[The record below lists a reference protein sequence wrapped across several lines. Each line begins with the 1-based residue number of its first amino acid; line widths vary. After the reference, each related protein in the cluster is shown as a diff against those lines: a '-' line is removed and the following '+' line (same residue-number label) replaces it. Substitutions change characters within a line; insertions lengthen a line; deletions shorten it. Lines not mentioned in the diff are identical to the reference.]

1 MKAEW
6 ATMKSENKLGSEY
19 ESYVRTYLT
28 SHGYSIKRTY
38 DIGYV
43 SDPQT
48 WDALATSNSEDSE
61 AIINTY
67 DSLLEYDSLNNLRP
81 ALAQSYD
88 VSEDGLTYTFHLR
101 EGLTWVDSQGR
112 KVADLKAEDFV
123 AGFQHMLD
131 AEGGLEFLVQ
141 GVVKNATEYCNGTA
155 TIEEVGVKA
164 TDDHTVVYTL
174 TGPKPYFL
182 TMLGYNIF
190 APIAEVFMNPR
201 AVSSAQ
207 TSMRRRKVIP
217 MVRHKTISLIAVLTE
232 LRPTQ
237 QRMKSCS
244 LRTKAIGT
252 KTASMLTRS
261 HGTTTMVLLQQKH
274 TMMLCPA

>member
-141 GVVKNATEYCNGTA
+141 GVVKMRQNIAMEQLLLKKSA
-155 TIEEVGVKA
+155 SKQPMI
-164 TDDHTVVYTL
+164 TL
-174 TGPKPYFL
+174 WFTLLPGQ
-182 TMLGYNIF
+182 
-190 APIAEVFMNPR
+190 NP
-201 AVSSAQ
+201 
-207 TSMRRRKVIP
+207 TSLPCSV
-217 MVRHKTISLIAVLTE
+217 TTSLP
-232 LRPTQ
+232 R
-237 QRMKSCS
+237 
-244 LRTKAIGT
+244 
-252 KTASMLTRS
+252 
-261 HGTTTMVLLQQKH
+261 
-274 TMMLCPA
+274 